1 MTRIIAFDADD
12 TLWHNEPVYRQ
23 VEQLYFE
30 RLDVYQV
37 DRSKGTAVFHQIEI
51 ENLGSFGYGIRG
63 FILSMIEAAIKL
75 TDGQL
80 RGSDVQKIIDLG
92 KWMMR
97 HPIELLD
104 GVEEILK
111 SMAEY
116 HLILITK
123 GDALDQEE
131 KLKRSGLEAYFA
143 SVEVLIDKTPKT
155 YQKLLAAHA
164 ITPSDFIMIG
174 NSLRSDI
181 LPVLELGG
189 TAVYVPYPLI
199 WAHEAL
205 DDKPTHDPHFYE
217 IPNLQELP
225 ALLNRI

>member
-23 VEQLYFE
+23 VEQQYFE
-30 RLDVYQV
+30 ILDVYQV
-37 DRSKGTAVFHQIEI
+37 DRSKGNAVFHQIEI

-199 WAHEAL
+199 WSHEAL